1 MTNMR
6 QAMGLAQT
14 SALNVATVGIWL
26 ADFAV
31 MTSRSFI
38 RAYPHQVDVAIRRA
52 LICVCG
58 FLICQLIY
66 WLLRRYA
73 PASLNGR
80 VALSVGLSAVGAL
93 GYSLCNT
100 LGYFFIFPRWGEP
113 QYGAVSDVILVF
125 GIHVWV
131 YVACVTVFWILSYSN
146 ELSDKERRLAEAH
159 SLMVDAQNR
168 MLRYQIN
175 PHFLFNTLN
184 ALSTLILQRDNVRA
198 EAMVLALSHFL
209 RRSLEKDPVA
219 KVTLADE
226 IEAAREYLTL
236 EQLRFAERLNLRV
249 DTPVNALNALTPSL
263 ILQPLIENAVKYGVS
278 ASSECVTIQ
287 LIAEIRKDRLVLTI
301 EDDGPGHAQ
310 GQPTLGVGLQN
321 VRRRLESIYGQSSRV
336 EWGPLASR
344 GFRVALDIPLERN
357 DQAA

>member
-1 MTNMR
+1 
-6 QAMGLAQT
+6 MGLAHK

-38 RAYPHQVDVAIRRA
+38 RAYPYQLDVAARRA
-52 LICVCG
+52 LICLCG
-58 FLICQLIY
+58 LLICQLIY
-66 WLLRRYA
+66 WALRRFA
-73 PASLNGR
+73 PPKLVSR
-80 VALSVGLSAVGAL
+80 VSLSVVLSAVGAL

-100 LGYFFIFPRWGEP
+100 LGYFFILPRWGLP

-131 YVACVTVFWILSYSN
+131 YIACVTVFWTLHYSN
-146 ELSDKERRLAEAH
+146 EVAEKERRLAEAH
-159 SLMVDAQNR
+159 SLMIDAQNR

-184 ALSTLILQRDNVRA
+184 ALSTLILQRDNARA
-198 EAMVLALSHFL
+198 EAMVVALSHFL

-219 KVTLADE
+219 KVTLAEE
-226 IEAAREYLTL
+226 IDATREYLAL
-236 EQLRFAERLNLRV
+236 EQLRFGDRLELHI
-249 DTPVNALNALTPSL
+249 DAPPAALEALTPSL
-263 ILQPLIENAVKYGVS
+263 ILQPLVENALKYGVS
-278 ASSECVTIQ
+278 ASSKRVTIELKGQ
-287 LIAEIRKDRLVLTI
+287 IRRDRLVLSVR
-301 EDDGPGHAQ
+301 DDGPGQAN

-321 VRRRLESIYGQSSRV
+321 VRRRLESIYGESSRV
-336 EWGPLASR
+336 EWGPAAPR
-344 GFRVALDIPLERN
+344 GFQVTLELPLERH